1 MHVFTGQ
8 RLIDLFAHD
17 LRVHLGSDLLKIFA
31 SLVIELVKFVLI
43 KFDFSKLLLLQ
54 LNFHVQIVPYGSPN
68 FLVHHEV
75 LVCSEFGW
83 NFLLIAEVLDAQ
95 VNEQVLMQLIEF
107 GFLLCN
113 EIFL

>member
-17 LRVHLGSDLLKIFA
+17 LRVHLGSDLLKILA

-43 KFDFSKLLLLQ
+43 KFDFSKLLLLL

-83 NFLLIAEVLDAQ
+83 NFLLIAEVLDAL